1 MCLHFIYNWS
11 QVLKF
16 WLMQYYSSVYWNHAL
31 FSECD
36 QSIMVYLIP
45 SFIWSLQLSNF
56 SSMEGVLYCKPHFEQ
71 LFKETGNFNKS
82 FQSRWGSY
90 WNCSD
95 SHCLHFVI
103 FHWSS
108 SLNYVCLHF
117 DSATVSREIN
127 SWTGNFDVAV
137 TIHSF
142 FFFCWKYKLSD
153 HVLLWFIGEHI
164 FILRRGPQ
172 VKLLACFQERKKN
185 AATCGKTAYPLEKVC
200 WWSE

>member
-142 FFFCWKYKLSD
+142 FFSVENTNYLTMFCYGSLASTFLFSD
-153 HVLLWFIGEHI
+153 EV
-164 FILRRGPQ
+164 P
-172 VKLLACFQERKKN
+172 K
-185 AATCGKTAYPLEKVC
+185 
-200 WWSE
+200 